1 MDFGKSFEKVNQLKE
16 SIETEIDKINNLY
29 EKKIFRNN

>member
-29 EKKIFRNN
+29 EKIFFKSD